1 MKSQTH
7 VTFVLDSSGSMSKI
21 ADDTRGGFNTFL
33 MEQREEEGEAA
44 VTLYDFDS
52 TVELVYRGS
61 EIADA
66 ETLDTDNYRP
76 GGKTALHD
84 AIARAIDETDDY
96 IAAADVEN
104 VIIVVLTDGKENASE
119 TPQNVV
125 RELRSIVRSTVG
137 NSCLLART
145 KTRRSPPNRWGWT
158 ATDLWT
164 WLMTVMAPKQP
175 TSQFR
180 KASPKPAI
188 KGRPADSIGKIA
200 SVRNAQRTE
209 RAQTPRGGSSRRK

>member
-125 RELRSIVRSTVG
+125 RERVEEYREEHGWEFLFIGANQDAALTAEQMGMDRDRSLDMAHDGDGAEAAHRSV
-137 NSCLLART
+137 SESISQARNQGT
-145 KTRRSPPNRWGWT
+145 TGGF
-158 ATDLWT
+158 D
-164 WLMTVMAPKQP
+164 
-175 TSQFR
+175 R
-180 KASPKPAI
+180 KD
-188 KGRPADSIGKIA
+188 RQ
-200 SVRNAQRTE
+200 RQERTE
-209 RAQTPRGGSSRRK
+209 D